1 MDFAKIISYL
11 SGSRNSQFQGTPLKG
26 CFWNNSST
34 RVVKIWKWLQNLSV
48 EQCGVAFRKLL
59 EKITKCSGTKR
70 LWGSLSLV
78 KLHAVHLEKN
88 FSIYFFLENFKKCP
102 EKKTKTFRKITNR
115 ACLDEYFY
123 RYVLKVDKTYL
134 QISLKTIF
142 FKMLWADV

>member
-1 MDFAKIISYL
+1 MQLYWISTHFQLFITDFAKIISYL

-48 EQCGVAFRKLL
+48 EQFGVAFRKLL

-70 LWGSLSLV
+70 LWGSCSLV

-88 FSIYFFLENFKKCP
+88 FTIYFFLENFKKCP
-102 EKKTKTFRKITNR
+102 EKKQNLSEKLLTGLVSMNIFTDTF
-115 ACLDEYFY
+115 
-123 RYVLKVDKTYL
+123 
-134 QISLKTIF
+134 
-142 FKMLWADV
+142 